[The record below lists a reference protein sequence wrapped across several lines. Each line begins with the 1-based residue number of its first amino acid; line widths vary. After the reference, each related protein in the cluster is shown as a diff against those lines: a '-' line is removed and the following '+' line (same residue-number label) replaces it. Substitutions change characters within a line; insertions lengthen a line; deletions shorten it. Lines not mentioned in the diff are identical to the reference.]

1 MDRKEMGKYIRG
13 LIDEFTEYPQ
23 GLIRD
28 ESDEIDL
35 NSLINI
41 SIHNVQLDLIPHI
54 PQWFYKT
61 FLISVYPNKREYDIV
76 DEIGVEDY
84 LIMKDILHNQSGE
97 KPHGLLYSEIDQLH
111 EYDIKVG
118 ETGDPIV
125 WSYESKT
132 VIAFDPTPSA
142 QAINRYKGI
151 YFQKLPNLNKDDAA
165 DHDPANGDYS
175 IPDLPESAH
184 VIVALDAA
192 QQCHMIGEE
201 EAADIEK
208 RKVIALFKVT
218 NNLASIKPS
227 FSQRARSKLGES
239 VR

>member
-1 MDRKEMGKYIRG
+1 MDRKSLAKYIRG

-28 ESDEIDL
+28 DSDEIDL
-35 NSLINI
+35 DMLINV
-41 SIHNVQLDLIPHI
+41 SIQDVALDLIPHI
-54 PQWFYKT
+54 PHWFYKT
-61 FLISVYPNKREYDIV
+61 FLISVSPNKREYDIV
-76 DEIGVEDY
+76 DDLGVEDY
-84 LIMKDILHNQSGE
+84 QIMKDILHNQSGE
-97 KPHGLLYSEIDQLH
+97 KPQGLLYSEIDQLH
-111 EYDIKVG
+111 EYDIIVG

-125 WSYESKT
+125 WSYEGKN

-142 QAINRYKGI
+142 LAVNRYKGI
-151 YFQKLPNLNKDDAA
+151 YWRKLPDLNKDDAS

-175 IPDLPESAH
+175 IPDLPEPAH

-201 EAADIEK
+201 ESAEINIRKIIELK
-208 RKVIALFKVT
+208 KFTA
-218 NNLASIKPS
+218 NLGSIKPS
-227 FSQRARSKLGES
+227 FSQRSRSKLGES